1 MSGQSFKMRAEHK
14 APIIGE
20 SLYLWAGNQFD
31 LPRVHDSLQK
41 RELTSRVDVYQLS
54 TADWLS
60 HLTRGTP
67 PLGVMDYSCTTSHS
81 NIYYFGGD
89 CGHDDCYNNT
99 LNVLNTI
106 KMEWTSC
113 SNAKQSLMKKSLAGM
128 ISLEFDGAE
137 YLVIIGGLG
146 STPTVYHPQFQY
158 DQLNDGYVRTNE
170 QLLYNVSTG
179 QFTVPSV
186 SGQCCPPTDG
196 FIIEKITTTGN
207 RGIMFGGMV
216 TVNGDE
222 TTFTNSV
229 YILSVTHSIINWE
242 ILKPG
247 AIPNEGPWL
256 MERFSHA
263 SAIINGDSTSP
274 TLVVIG
280 GLDKNTQLVNECL
293 LFDSMTTGQYS
304 CRKIPLPESV
314 TGRYSHSLTAV
325 TMSPHCVWLVIVGG
339 YERFR
344 MKDVGGGKKEPISTL
359 IGDTNRLIMIIELV
373 YSEAGEWIV
382 QSVLDGNDLTSKN
395 YQEKYELYS
404 KTRTW
409 WMDQLIEYPTEREMK
424 LQRYIQSLHEDLQV
438 AHESKVSLQE
448 ALVEANKQVKGD
460 DSNDIMS
467 SVLEEMRQEQEKL
480 IEEKQ
485 IITEDHEKLK
495 LKVAD
500 NEVFITEILEE
511 KTQVE
516 EKKQIITESYEKLKV
531 TVADMEEEKEQY
543 LKEKQIIIDDN
554 QNLKSDISEKDK
566 VIAKLTSQS
575 LAVADVKGLRVE
587 DFESE
592 EYLVPV
598 VPDDPLLQIDWE
610 EEGKIEEW
618 GDTSLKERLEL
629 TEKQLLLTR
638 TALDNALKDLNQMK
652 ETMRELTTSS
662 TDPDATMETAVEEK
676 DSYFSNYGHHGIHEE
691 MLKDKV
697 RMDSYELFITK
708 NTEIFKDK
716 VVLDIGCGTGIL
728 SLFAVKAG
736 ASHVFAI
743 DQSPIIY
750 KAVEIVRENGVD
762 DKITFIRGEV
772 ESARLPVDSVDVLIS
787 EWMGYFL
794 LFESMLDTVLYAR
807 DKWLNDKK
815 NVYPN
820 RCNMSLV
827 AMGDEY
833 EYNSKIKFWEN
844 VRGSKQTKN

>member
-1 MSGQSFKMRAEHK
+1 MRAEHK

-170 QLLYNVSTG
+170 QLLYNVSTDDHCILFTLG

-229 YILSVTHSIINWE
+229 YILSVTHSII
-242 ILKPG
+242 
-247 AIPNEGPWL
+247 
-256 MERFSHA
+256 
-263 SAIINGDSTSP
+263 
-274 TLVVIG
+274 
-280 GLDKNTQLVNECL
+280 
-293 LFDSMTTGQYS
+293 
-304 CRKIPLPESV
+304 
-314 TGRYSHSLTAV
+314 
-325 TMSPHCVWLVIVGG
+325 
-339 YERFR
+339 
-344 MKDVGGGKKEPISTL
+344 
-359 IGDTNRLIMIIELV
+359 
-373 YSEAGEWIV
+373 
-382 QSVLDGNDLTSKN
+382 
-395 YQEKYELYS
+395 
-404 KTRTW
+404 
-409 WMDQLIEYPTEREMK
+409 
-424 LQRYIQSLHEDLQV
+424 
-438 AHESKVSLQE
+438 
-448 ALVEANKQVKGD
+448 
-460 DSNDIMS
+460 
-467 SVLEEMRQEQEKL
+467 
-480 IEEKQ
+480 
-485 IITEDHEKLK
+485 
-495 LKVAD
+495 
-500 NEVFITEILEE
+500 
-511 KTQVE
+511 
-516 EKKQIITESYEKLKV
+516 
-531 TVADMEEEKEQY
+531 
-543 LKEKQIIIDDN
+543 
-554 QNLKSDISEKDK
+554 
-566 VIAKLTSQS
+566 S

-618 GDTSLKERLEL
+618 GDTSLKER
-629 TEKQLLLTR
+629 
-638 TALDNALKDLNQMK
+638 

-844 VRGSKQTKN
+844 KFDITTVKASDLDFKSSFMLTIKQNDTCYGLVGYFDIGFEVPSYRVYFSTSPQDTPTHWHQTIFFLNEPIQVQTVSVAIRTRIVQDHLISRYR